1 MNGGRMLV
9 EVLGTQHGQ
18 VTPTYKEIAV
28 SAKIKRKKDGDFGKK
43 EGECV

>member
-1 MNGGRMLV
+1 MVDACWLRYLV
-9 EVLGTQHGQ
+9 LNNGQ